1 MGKTHLRSTSKL
13 NLPELELHISTL
25 EQKQYQVIRS
35 FLQRRD
41 AMHATHRRELAS
53 LLTRRLMKRWGI
65 SPSGDIPDESFLE
78 EIVGIYERTRKA
90 I

>member
-1 MGKTHLRSTSKL
+1 M
-13 NLPELELHISTL
+13 
-25 EQKQYQVIRS
+25 
-35 FLQRRD
+35 D
-41 AMHATHRRELAS
+41 ATHRRELAS

-65 SPSGDIPDESFLE
+65 LPSGDIPHEPFLE